1 MSTPTLRCP
10 QRGLSALRRLCAG
23 PMTQH
28 PTRRTLLKTGLA
40 AVAMSRGLPVQA
52 QADVARIVLGSPPG
66 SALDVLCRFVAEGL
80 QPGYNRSVIV
90 ETRSGASGQIAVST
104 VKAAPADGMTILA
117 TPMPHM
123 GIFPH
128 SYRKLPYDPIGDFA
142 AVGMGAKFDLAFTV
156 GPAVPLSVKNMAD
169 FVAWCK
175 SNPGR
180 GVFGS
185 PAAGSTPH
193 FVGAIA
199 GRAAGIELTHV
210 PYRGPTPAVTD
221 MIGGQ
226 IAAACATVGD
236 FLPYV
241 QAGRCRILATTGA
254 RRSTFVPDAATFLE
268 QGFKDIVLDDWFG
281 FFVPK
286 KTPASQVEKLS
297 AALRTAL
304 ARPEVTKS
312 LAERGLVAAWST
324 PAELAARVQ
333 ADQAKWGPIV
343 KSFGFTAES

>member
-1 MSTPTLRCP
+1 
-10 QRGLSALRRLCAG
+10 
-23 PMTQH
+23 
-28 PTRRTLLKTGLA
+28 
-40 AVAMSRGLPVQA
+40 VA
-52 QADVARIVLGSPPG
+52 
-66 SALDVLCRFVAEGL
+66 
-80 QPGYNRSVIV
+80 
-90 ETRSGASGQIAVST
+90 
-104 VKAAPADGMTILA
+104 
-117 TPMPHM
+117 
-123 GIFPH
+123 
-128 SYRKLPYDPIGDFA
+128 DFA
-142 AVGMGAKFDLAFTV
+142 AVGMGAKFDLAFAV
-156 GPAVPLSVKNMAD
+156 GPAVPPGVKNMAD

-175 SNPGR
+175 ANPGR

-241 QAGRCRILATTGA
+241 QAGRCRILATTGVK
-254 RRSTFVPDAATFLE
+254 RSTFVPDTQTFFE
-268 QGFKDIVLDDWFG
+268 QGFKEIVLDDWFG

-286 KTPASQVEKLS
+286 KTPASQVGKLS

-304 ARPEVTKS
+304 ARPETAKG
-312 LAERGLVAAWST
+312 LAERGLVPTWST
-324 PAELAARVQ
+324 SKELAERVL

>member
-1 MSTPTLRCP
+1 MFS
-10 QRGLSALRRLCAG
+10 
-23 PMTQH
+23 QH
-28 PTRRTLLKTGLA
+28 PTRRTLLKTSIAILAGSQGLA
-40 AVAMSRGLPVQA
+40 AQA
-52 QADVARIVLGSPPG
+52 QADAARIILGSPPG

-80 QPGYNRSVIV
+80 QPGYHRSVIV

-104 VKAAPADGMTILA
+104 VKAAQADGLTILA

-128 SYRKLPYDPIGDFA
+128 SYRKLPYDPVADFA
-142 AVGMGAKFDLAFTV
+142 AVGMGAKFDLAFAV
-156 GPAVPLSVKNMAD
+156 GPAVPPGVKNMAD
-169 FVAWCK
+169 FVTWCK
-175 SNPGR
+175 ANPGR

-241 QAGRCRILATTGA
+241 QAGRCRVLATTGVK
-254 RRSTFVPDAATFLE
+254 RSAFVPDTATFFE

-286 KTPASQVEKLS
+286 KTAASQVDKLS

-304 ARPEVTKS
+304 ARPETAKGM
-312 LAERGLVAAWST
+312 AERGLVPTWST
-324 PAELAARVQ
+324 PKELADRVL

>member
-1 MSTPTLRCP
+1 
-10 QRGLSALRRLCAG
+10 
-23 PMTQH
+23 MTHH
-28 PTRRTLLKTGLA
+28 PTRRTLLKSGLA
-40 AVAMSRGLPVQA
+40 ALAGSQGLSVQA
-52 QADVARIVLGSPPG
+52 QADVARIILGSPPG
-66 SALDVLCRFVAEGL
+66 SALDVLCRFVAEGM
-80 QPGYNRSVIV
+80 QPGYSRSVIV
-90 ETRSGASGQIAVST
+90 ETRSGASGQIAVSA
-104 VKAAPADGMTILA
+104 VKAAPADGMSILA

-156 GPAVPLSVKNMAD
+156 GPAVPPTVKNMAD

-175 SNPGR
+175 ATPGR

-185 PAAGSTPH
+185 PASGSTPH
-193 FVGAIA
+193 FVGAMA

-226 IAAACATVGD
+226 IAAACSTVGD

-241 QAGRCRILATTGA
+241 QAGRCRILATTGV
-254 RRSTFVPDAATFLE
+254 RRSTFVPEVPTFFE

-286 KTPASQVEKLS
+286 KTPASQVDKLS
-297 AALRTAL
+297 TALRTAL
-304 ARPEVTKS
+304 ARPDVFKG
-312 LAERGLVAAWST
+312 LGERGLVPAWST
-324 PAELAARVQ
+324 PNELATRVV

>member
-1 MSTPTLRCP
+1 MFS
-10 QRGLSALRRLCAG
+10 
-23 PMTQH
+23 QH
-28 PTRRTLLKTGLA
+28 PTRRALLKTSVAILAGSQGLA
-40 AVAMSRGLPVQA
+40 TQA
-52 QADVARIVLGSPPG
+52 QTDVARIILGSPPG

-104 VKAAPADGMTILA
+104 VKAAAADGMTILA

-128 SYRKLPYDPIGDFA
+128 SYRKLPYDPVADFA
-142 AVGMGAKFDLAFTV
+142 AVGMGAKFDLAFAV
-156 GPAVPLSVKNMAD
+156 GPAVPPNVKNMAE
-169 FVAWCK
+169 FVTWCK
-175 SNPGR
+175 ATPGR

-241 QAGRCRILATTGA
+241 QAGRCRILATTGVK
-254 RRSTFVPDAATFLE
+254 RSTFVPDTATFFE
-268 QGFKDIVLDDWFG
+268 QGFKEIVLDDWFG

-286 KTPASQVEKLS
+286 KTPAGQVQKLS

-304 ARPEVTKS
+304 ARPETAKGM
-312 LAERGLVAAWST
+312 AERGLVPTWST
-324 PAELAARVQ
+324 PKELADRVL

-343 KSFGFTAES
+343 KSFGFSAES